1 MKKSEKSIIRK
12 HRIGMASAIVLV
24 IILSLL
30 LGLGGRGA
38 AARPEE
44 TELYYQVIQV
54 KAGDTL
60 WDLATAYASA
70 YSDIREYVAVLK
82 QVNGI
87 RSDELLRPGETLIIP
102 YYR

>member
-1 MKKSEKSIIRK
+1 
-12 HRIGMASAIVLV
+12 MASAIMPV

-44 TELYYQVIQV
+44 TGLYYQVIQV
-54 KAGDTL
+54 KTGDTL
-60 WDLATAYASA
+60 WDLAATYAPA
-70 YSDIREYVAVLK
+70 YSDIREYVAILK
-82 QVNGI
+82 QVNRI

-102 YYR
+102 YYQ